1 MKKKYEEIVSQ
12 EETEVKEKEKVE
24 EVAEEEAEE
33 KDESEAVSELADKFM
48 KILSSKMSAVESKI
62 EDAKKCAL
70 YSKEDVK
77 SMDAKTRSME
87 FIKAMLMHDRVKLQA
102 LSEGTAANG
111 GFLVPEE
118 WASVIVEN
126 ILDITTIRPR
136 ATVVNVSTDSFHL
149 PNLATRPKVYW
160 RSELAVK
167 STSTA
172 TFGEITLTPYS
183 LAAIITLSQELAND
197 ASVGLPGGIVN
208 YVARLLAQAI
218 ALAEDEAF
226 TTGNGT
232 GRPTGID
239 NYTATIRAVSAAN
252 ALTGDHLISCFYGLP
267 AGYRNSSVWIMN
279 SRTLSAV
286 RGLKDTQNRYLL
298 ADLSN
303 GQPPQVLGRPV
314 IENNFMPSARIYFGD
329 VSYYWIAVNG
339 GLNVK
344 VSDEAVVASQSA
356 FERNLVHVRVEER
369 VDGELTLTDA

>member
-1 MKKKYEEIVSQ
+1 
-12 EETEVKEKEKVE
+12 
-24 EVAEEEAEE
+24 
-33 KDESEAVSELADKFM
+33 
-48 KILSSKMSAVESKI
+48 
-62 EDAKKCAL
+62 
-70 YSKEDVK
+70 
-77 SMDAKTRSME
+77 
-87 FIKAMLMHDRVKLQA
+87 
-102 LSEGTAANG
+102 
-111 GFLVPEE
+111 
-118 WASVIVEN
+118 
-126 ILDITTIRPR
+126 
-136 ATVVNVSTDSFHL
+136 
-149 PNLATRPKVYW
+149 
-160 RSELAVK
+160 
-167 STSTA
+167 
-172 TFGEITLTPYS
+172 
-183 LAAIITLSQELAND
+183 LAND

-267 AGYRNSSVWIMN
+267 AGYRNTSVWIMN

-369 VDGELTLTDA
+369 VDGELTLTDAFSQVTNTGVA